1 MEFEKLIE
9 MDAFTVVLQA
19 VPRIARLW
27 LGRAHLAAGD
37 VEEARAAY
45 EGFLEQMK
53 SADEGIPLIEKA
65 RQEYE
70 TIPGVKG

>member
-1 MEFEKLIE
+1 MVEFQKLIE
-9 MDAFTVVLQA
+9 REHRIFEQPM
-19 VPRIARLW
+19 PRIARLW
-27 LGRAHLAAGD
+27 LGRAYMAAGNS
-37 VEEARAAY
+37 EAARAAY
-45 EGFLEQMK
+45 EEFFEIMQ